1 MKKYYTRWVVKAA
14 QLTSK
19 MCLVNIIQTALVI
32 EQLWDKTWQDIV
44 ASRMIFVAAAV
55 VILHTRL
62 PSFLEV
68 ICKSCASPFVSLF
81 FFFQSK
87 ETKIET
93 ASKSDDLQSILTNSK
108 QLSSQ
113 ASRRNLLGA
122 IPNIS

>member
-1 MKKYYTRWVVKAA
+1 
-14 QLTSK
+14 
-19 MCLVNIIQTALVI
+19 
-32 EQLWDKTWQDIV
+32 
-44 ASRMIFVAAAV
+44 MIFVAAAEA
-55 VILHTRL
+55 ILHTRL
-62 PSFLEV
+62 PSFLVV
-68 ICKSCASPFVSLF
+68 ICKSCASPFVSL